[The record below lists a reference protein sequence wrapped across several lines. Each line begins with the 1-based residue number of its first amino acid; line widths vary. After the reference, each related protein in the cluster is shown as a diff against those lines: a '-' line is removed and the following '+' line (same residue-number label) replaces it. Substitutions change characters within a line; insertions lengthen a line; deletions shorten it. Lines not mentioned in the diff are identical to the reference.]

1 MSDPGTHGPDD
12 GDSDVFAAEAALGL
26 LGANERRR
34 VDARLAR
41 DLSLASEVARWEARF
56 ATLGEAIPEVAPP
69 AHVWSAIER
78 QIAPPVVQQTPAVT
92 GGLWSSL
99 AFWRGLTGL
108 SLAGAAVALAL
119 VVATPEPAPM
129 PLVAALSPAE
139 GATFIIAVDQS
150 AGMLRVMPVS
160 LSSTDE
166 TVPELWIIP
175 EGLAPISLGVV
186 PADGMPEHAVDPDM
200 MPHFQN
206 GATMAITME
215 PAGGSPT
222 GEPTG
227 PIVASGILT
236 NI

>member
-1 MSDPGTHGPDD
+1 MSDPRTHGPED
-12 GDSDVFAAEAALGL
+12 GDPEVFAAEAALGL
-26 LGANERRR
+26 LGPDERRR
-34 VDARLAR
+34 AELRLAR
-41 DLSLASEVARWEARF
+41 DPDLAAEVVRWEARF
-56 ATLGEAIPEVAPP
+56 AALGETVPEVAPP

-78 QIAPPVVQQTPAVT
+78 QIAPPVVQRTPEAA

-99 AFWRGLTGL
+99 AFWRGLTSL
-108 SLAGAAVALAL
+108 SLAGAIAAVAL
-119 VVATPEPAPM
+119 VVAAPEPTPM
-129 PLVAALSPAE
+129 PLVAALSPAD
-139 GATFIIAVDQS
+139 GATFVIAVDQS

-186 PADGMPEHAVDPDM
+186 PAEGMPEHAVDPDM
-200 MPHFQN
+200 MPHFQT

-215 PAGGSPT
+215 PPGGSPT
-222 GEPTG
+222 GAPTG
-227 PIVASGILT
+227 PVVASGVLT